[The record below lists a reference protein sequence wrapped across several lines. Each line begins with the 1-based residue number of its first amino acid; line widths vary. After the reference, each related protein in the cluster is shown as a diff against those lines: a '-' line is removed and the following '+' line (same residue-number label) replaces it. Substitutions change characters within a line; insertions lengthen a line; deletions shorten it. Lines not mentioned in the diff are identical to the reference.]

1 MGGCERSFAG
11 RLWKTLGFLVFKAK
25 KLGVSKKTE
34 KPSKL
39 RKKTTK
45 KTVPKKKPIKP
56 IIFFVKIFGL
66 VRFRFTKPE
75 TGKTPTEPNRFGL
88 RGSINTEKKNTQ

>member
-88 RGSINTEKKNTQ
+88 KGSINTEKKNTQ